1 MESGRKD
8 HGQNIVDK
16 LTKFQL
22 MQLETC
28 TRCSFCTDYCHA
40 FEELLRPDVDPAT
53 RARYMLSLVK
63 REKGLKSLLFGP
75 KPVKKEELEKAAEGI
90 YRCTLCGRCT
100 QACPFGIETKVLWE
114 RLRALVHDLDA
125 NPNFLKSVETS
136 LKEMKDPFQMGSD
149 MRLFWTK
156 RTKFKEAPT
165 KSKADTVY
173 FVGCTSAF
181 HHVVNRT
188 DPYAVGRILNHIGE
202 DWTMLG
208 GKEWCCG
215 CPSIMMGDEEG
226 AREFASHN
234 VQAIKETGA
243 RMVIVSCASCYK
255 ALRWEYPKLI
265 GQRPTFKVSHIVELI
280 SQCLE
285 KGKIKLEPLNL
296 RITYHDPCDL
306 SRFGGVIEE
315 PRQIL
320 NSITTSF
327 VEMPDNKEDTRC
339 CGGGGLLPT
348 IDDALRLKSA
358 AKRLRQ
364 AESIT
369 AEVITSACPACKI
382 TLAQAATNMGSKIEV
397 LDMAELVARQLKLM

>member
-63 REKGLKSLLFGP
+63 REKGLKALLFGP

-100 QACPFGIETKVLWE
+100 QACPFGIETKILWE
-114 RLRALVHDLDA
+114 KLRALVHDSDA
-125 NPNFLKSVETS
+125 NPPS
-136 LKEMKDPFQMGSD
+136 LKDVEKSLEELKDPFQLGSD

-156 RTKFKEAPT
+156 KAKLKDAPT
-165 KSKADTVY
+165 KSKADIVY
-173 FVGCTSAF
+173 FVGCTSAS
-181 HHVVNRT
+181 HHTVNRT
-188 DPYAVGRILNHIGE
+188 LPNAASQILRHMGE
-202 DWTMLG
+202 DWTLLG
-208 GKEWCCG
+208 EKEWCCG
-215 CPSIMMGDEEG
+215 CPSIMMGDEET
-226 AREFASHN
+226 AKQLALHN
-234 VQAIKETGA
+234 VQAVEETGA
-243 RMVIVSCASCYK
+243 RMVTVSCASCYK
-255 ALRWEYPKLI
+255 AFRWEYPKLI
-265 GQRPTFKVSHIVELI
+265 GRRLTFEVTHITELI
-280 SQCLE
+280 SKYLKE
-285 KGKIKLEPLNL
+285 GRIKLEPMHS

-306 SRFGGVIEE
+306 SRYGGVTEE

-320 NSITTSF
+320 NSITKNF
-327 VEMPDNKEDTRC
+327 VEMPENREDTRC

-348 IDDALRLKSA
+348 IDNDLRLKSA
-358 AKRLRQ
+358 TKRVRQ
-364 AESIT
+364 AESVA
-369 AEVITSACPACKI
+369 AEILTSACPACRI
-382 TLAQAATNMGSKIEV
+382 TLAEAATNAGSKIEV
-397 LDMAELVARQLKLM
+397 LDVAELVARQLKLI